1 MNRAV
6 LFSFA
11 DRQTIF
17 DAAIDQL
24 ARHPFAHPEFF
35 TDAEISALRASAL
48 ALPFRKARA
57 MVGKNVHQD
66 FDICFPAP
74 IKGVFAQLAKGLEG
88 LVNDL
93 ASRQPTL
100 FEMPFTL
107 NDFAVQRYHEN
118 SAGIGVHKDAL
129 SYRNLVFIITLAGA
143 SQLYCCSD
151 RQGSNKQ
158 IIHDDPGR
166 LVILPAPGLAHL
178 SDPKTGLCT
187 RWIMSQM
194 AACLSAFDARESNPE
209 DLFIARWP
217 ILLTG
222 LARQLKHCHSK
233 R

>member
-35 TDAEISALRASAL
+35 TDAEISALRAAAL

-57 MVGKNVHQD
+57 VVGKNVHQD

-88 LVNDL
+88 LVTDL
-93 ASRQPTL
+93 ANRQPTL

-107 NDFAVQRYHEN
+107 NDFAVQRYREN
-118 SAGIGVHKDAL
+118 SAGIGIHKDAL
-129 SYRNLVFIITLAGA
+129 SYRNLVFIITLEGA

-178 SDPKTGLCT
+178 SDPKNRPLHAVDNVTDG
-187 RWIMSQM
+187 R
-194 AACLSAFDARESNPE
+194 LSIGFRCQREQS
-209 DLFIARWP
+209 
-217 ILLTG
+217 
-222 LARQLKHCHSK
+222 
-233 R
+233 